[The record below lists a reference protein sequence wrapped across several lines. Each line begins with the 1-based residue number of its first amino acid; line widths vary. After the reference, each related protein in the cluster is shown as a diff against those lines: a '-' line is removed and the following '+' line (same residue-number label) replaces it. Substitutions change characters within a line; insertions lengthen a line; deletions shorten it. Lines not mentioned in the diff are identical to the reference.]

1 MFFRRGAKR
10 FEAARTDCEGG
21 IFLSQAKADKK
32 IKILSVEG
40 CGHSGKRLCELGF
53 MCSRECTVLR
63 NEGKHPV
70 IIDIDGGSF
79 AIGRGLASKIRI
91 EYVD

>member
-1 MFFRRGAKR
+1 MWFRK
-10 FEAARTDCEGG
+10 GG
-21 IFLSQAKADKK
+21 ERHGCSGLNDGTGISLSQAEPDRK
-32 IKILSVEG
+32 IKILSVNG
-40 CGHSGKRLCELGF
+40 CGKSGKRLCELGF

-63 NEGKHPV
+63 NEGRHPV
-70 IIDIDGGSF
+70 IIDIEGGSF